1 MHPEPF
7 PSLPAD
13 TARAAKSVFNI
24 ENLYL
29 AIGDRLDRL
38 FDDINWDDLHAL
50 DAKPAHNLFVLAMV
64 TIFQFAEGLADDQAA
79 EAVRTRMDWKYALH
93 LSLDY
98 PGFAPAELREFRQRL
113 RLDRSGQRVFR
124 HLLARLGKLGL
135 LGGRDKR
142 DVSVATVLDT
152 VDALSRLER
161 VTQAMTQALEA
172 LASEEPAWLRAIS
185 PPHWYERYGPTLVTL
200 PLPGSPEEQKALVQA
215 IGTDISRL
223 LEVLA
228 TTGAPA
234 CELLPEVQALRKT
247 WHREFEAH
255 ANEPV

>member
-1 MHPEPF
+1 M
-7 PSLPAD
+7 
-13 TARAAKSVFNI
+13 
-24 ENLYL
+24 YL

-50 DAKPAHNLFVLAMV
+50 DAKPAHNLFILAMV

-79 EAVRTRMDWKYALH
+79 EAIRTRMDWKYALH

-98 PGFAPAELREFRQRL
+98 PGFPPVELREFRRRL

-142 DVSVATVLDT
+142 EASVATVLDT

-161 VTQAMTQALEA
+161 VTQAMTQALET

-185 PPHWYERYGPTLVTL
+185 PPHWYERYGPTLATL
-200 PLPGSPEEQKALVQA
+200 PLPGSPTEQEALVQA
-215 IGTDISRL
+215 IGADVSRL
-223 LEVLA
+223 LGA
-228 TTGAPA
+228 ITTTGAPA
-234 CELLPEVQALRKT
+234 LELLPEVQALRKT
-247 WHREFEAH
+247 RQQEFETH
-255 ANEPV
+255 ANEPG